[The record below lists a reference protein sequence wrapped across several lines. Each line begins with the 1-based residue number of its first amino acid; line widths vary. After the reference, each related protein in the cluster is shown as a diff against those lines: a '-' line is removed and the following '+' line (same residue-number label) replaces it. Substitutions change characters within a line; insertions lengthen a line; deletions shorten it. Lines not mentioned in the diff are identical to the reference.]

1 MRKFA
6 IASALLAGAAP
17 RAVYASPRADVKDD
31 PKALIAEL
39 NTAFAEF
46 KTQNDARLKQLE
58 GNGEDPVTAEQVEKI
73 NSTLGELQ
81 TAVEDQAKKLAAA
94 KLNGGGA
101 DITPEAKEHA
111 RAFNGWFRKGAEPAS
126 GMRELEVKATLTSQ
140 SDPDGGYLVPV
151 EMEDTIDR
159 VLGTVSAIRSI
170 ANVRPISTTEYKK
183 LVNMAGTGSGWVGE
197 EESRPATATPTLREI
212 AITAMELYANPF
224 ASQGELDDARIDVAQ
239 WLADEV
245 SIAFAEK
252 EGAAFVNGTGV
263 KQPFGML
270 QYPTVDNG
278 SYAWGSLGFV
288 VSGAAAAF
296 AATNPADALISLYFA
311 LKQGYRNGA
320 TFVTSDVVM
329 ATIRKFKDGQGN
341 YLFSPPT
348 GVDVP
353 ASLLGKP
360 IVTDDNMPALGA
372 GAFPVAFG
380 NFKRG
385 YTIVDRMGI
394 RVLRDPYTNKP
405 FVGFYTTKRVGG
417 GVTNFEAI
425 KLLKC
430 ST

>member
-1 MRKFA
+1 MRKSA
-6 IASALLAGAAP
+6 IASALLVRAAP
-17 RAVYASPRADVKDD
+17 RAVCASPRADVKDD

-58 GNGEDPVTAEQVEKI
+58 GKGEDPVTTEQVERI
-73 NSTLGELQ
+73 NTTLGELQ

-94 KLNGGGA
+94 KLNGGGV

-111 RAFNGWFRKGAEPAS
+111 SAFNGWFRKGSEPAS

>member
-1 MRKFA
+1 MKKIAFA
-6 IASALLAGAAP
+6 GLAGRSGPARGVRGARRCDRP
-17 RAVYASPRADVKDD
+17 QGPDRAD
-31 PKALIAEL
+31 PG
-39 NTAFAEF
+39 AFTEF
-46 KTQNDARLKQLE
+46 KAQNDARLKQLE
-58 GNGEDPVTAEQVEKI
+58 GRGEDPITAEQVEKI
-73 NSTLGELQ
+73 NTTLGELTNRRRGPGQ
-81 TAVEDQAKKLAAA
+81 EDRR
-94 KLNGGGA
+94 G
-101 DITPEAKEHA
+101 EAQWRRRGIDAEAREHST
-111 RAFNGWFRKGAEPAS
+111 AFNGWFRKGAEPKT
-126 GMRELEVKATLTSQ
+126 GMRELEVKASLTSQ

-151 EMEDTIDR
+151 EMESTIDR

-170 ANVRPISTTEYKK
+170 ANIRPISTTEYKK

-252 EGAAFVNGTGV
+252 EGAAFLNGTGV

-341 YLFSPPT
+341 YLFTPPT
-348 GVDVP
+348 GVDMP
-353 ASLLGKP
+353 ASILGKP

>member
-1 MRKFA
+1 MKKTA
-6 IASALLAGAAP
+6 LTGLLAGAAP
-17 RAVYASPRADVKDD
+17 SAVCAIRADATD
-31 PKALIAEL
+31 PKALIEQIQ
-39 NTAFAEF
+39 TAFTEF
-46 KTQNDARLKQLE
+46 KAQNDARLTQLE
-58 GNGEDPVTAEQVEKI
+58 GRGEDPITAEQVETI
-73 NSTLGELQ
+73 NSTIGEL
-81 TAVEDQAKKLAAA
+81 TKAVEDQAKKLAAA
-94 KLNGGGA
+94 KLNGAGA
-101 DITPEAKEHA
+101 ELTPEAREHSS
-111 RAFNGWFRKGAEPAS
+111 AFNGWFRKGSEPRS
-126 GMRELEVKATLTSQ
+126 GMRELEVKASLTSQ

-170 ANVRPISTTEYKK
+170 ANIRPISTTEYKK

-288 VSGAAAAF
+288 VTGAAAAF

-329 ATIRKFKDGQGN
+329 AAVRKFKDGQGN
-341 YLFSPPT
+341 YLFTPPT
-348 GVDVP
+348 GVDIP
-353 ASLLGKP
+353 ASILGKP

-380 NFKRG
+380 NFRRG